1 MNQSDLG
8 FSPTFDSLE
17 ERIYHLEGK
26 IDKIRCLTIKLED
39 YAEDNQ
45 DIVLLE
51 IINRLKK
58 VLK

>member
-1 MNQSDLG
+1 LTINQQS
-8 FSPTFDSLE
+8 FDTLE
-17 ERIYHLEGK
+17 ERIYHLIGK
-26 IDKIRCLTIKLED
+26 LEKIKLLTIELED